1 MEKNV
6 SFTQFENKISSQM
19 QLPLGTFVLKYK
31 DDEGDVIPIASD
43 IELEEAVRQ
52 AATRSPPVIEVIVE
66 TRKIIG
72 SEEKERDAKKQKNEN
87 PTPSGSEEQL
97 VIHPVVCSV
106 CQFPIVGTRYKC
118 IICPHFDL
126 CELCEVADNAHP
138 ADHPLIK
145 AKRPLPADV
154 SSVIALSTGLRSVT
168 SSVESG
174 AKQVVGG
181 VQNSFQHLSTNLH
194 HYQQHLK
201 QSVIEH
207 QPQIDAARQQAL
219 EKWRQFNQEMKLQ
232 AQAISENLKAKASE
246 LGEKL
251 KREKE
256 QWFAGSNTNETDS
269 NAAPAPQETDTGA
282 SSSSSSSSPQVSD
295 VVASEP
301 STHTSQPL
309 FADQLATLSSMGFTD
324 TDKNISLLSRHQGD
338 VSLTIQTLLDG
349 V

>member
-1 MEKNV
+1 
-6 SFTQFENKISSQM
+6 
-19 QLPLGTFVLKYK
+19 
-31 DDEGDVIPIASD
+31 
-43 IELEEAVRQ
+43 
-52 AATRSPPVIEVIVE
+52 
-66 TRKIIG
+66 
-72 SEEKERDAKKQKNEN
+72 
-87 PTPSGSEEQL
+87 
-97 VIHPVVCSV
+97 
-106 CQFPIVGTRYKC
+106 VGTRYKC
-118 IICPHFDL
+118 IVCPHFDL
-126 CELCEVADNAHP
+126 CELCEVADNSHP

-154 SSVIALSTGLRSVT
+154 SSIIALSTGLRSVT

-181 VQNSFQHLSTNLH
+181 VQNGFQHLTTNLH

-256 QWFAGSNTNETDS
+256 QWFAPNNESESS
-269 NAAPAPQETDTGA
+269 NAAPTPKEADTEA
-282 SSSSSSSSPQVSD
+282 SSQVN

-301 STHTSQPL
+301 TTAPTSQPL
-309 FADQLATLSSMGFTD
+309 FAEQLATLASMGFSD

-338 VSLTIQTLLDG
+338 VSLTIQALLDG